1 MIKRLLKSAAC
12 VAASA
17 WVAGAA
23 YANGDSGV
31 TISGTAEGGIINYNY
46 QKEDLGNLIFSSDEN
61 SDTNWEVRAS
71 ARLYGLLIGTSDEF
85 SFSSGTPS
93 VGDHDGVDADF
104 FTDVNFNT
112 QITLDNGLTFGG
124 SVDLEALADDDQDD
138 NDIAIDEAF
147 IFVRGSFGSIV
158 IGAQDSAGY
167 DMHVSAPNL
176 LDNTITGYDEGF
188 AYLFG
193 QTGVNELEGD
203 VFRHTLGT
211 TRVENESFNEGVGIT
226 YFTPRFAG
234 FQLGVS
240 YARDGDHRDD
250 RDDCEINVCNFF
262 SVGAN
267 YAQDYGAYQVAVSA
281 RYDQADAPSNA
292 SSYYSDVQDPTT
304 FGFGGQI
311 GFGGFVIG
319 GSWAETQEVYGWEG
333 ESYDVGASYS
343 TAPWTFSATYFHGE
357 SGYSDTTGSGM
368 YTSSYADNAENDAVQ
383 LSLSYELA
391 QGVKLN
397 AYGMYVDYE
406 DTYNSQTGT
415 SSSSSSAGM
424 EGFVIGTGIAL
435 GF

>member
-31 TISGTAEGGIINYNY
+31 AITGAAEGGIINYDY
-46 QKEDLGNLIFSSDEN
+46 QKEDLPLLIFSSDKD
-61 SDTNWEVRAS
+61 SDANWEVRAS
-71 ARLYGLLIGTSDEF
+71 ARLYGLLTGTSDD
-85 SFSSGTPS
+85 FSSSSGSLS

-104 FTDVNFNT
+104 FADIDIRPE
-112 QITLDNGLTFGG
+112 ITLDNGLKIGA
-124 SVDLEALADDDQDD
+124 DLNLEALADDDEEDD
-138 NDIAIDEAF
+138 DISIDEAF
-147 IFVRGSFGSIV
+147 LFVKGSFGEIL

-167 DMHVSAPNL
+167 DMSVTAPNL

-203 VFRHTLGT
+203 VFRHSLGT
-211 TRVENESFNEGVGIT
+211 TRVENETFNEGVGIK

-240 YARDGDHRDD
+240 YAREGDHRDD

-262 SVGAN
+262 SIGAN

-292 SSYYSDVQDPTT
+292 SSYYSDIQDPTT
-304 FGFGGQI
+304 LGFGGQI

-357 SGYSDTTGSGM
+357 SGYRDTSGSGM
-368 YTSSYADNAENDAVQ
+368 YTSSYANEAENDAVQ

-391 QGVKLN
+391 KGVKLN

-406 DTYNSQTGT
+406 DSYSSQTGT
-415 SSSSSSAGM
+415 SSSSGSVGT
-424 EGFVIGTGIAL
+424 EGFVIGTGIGL
-435 GF
+435 SF